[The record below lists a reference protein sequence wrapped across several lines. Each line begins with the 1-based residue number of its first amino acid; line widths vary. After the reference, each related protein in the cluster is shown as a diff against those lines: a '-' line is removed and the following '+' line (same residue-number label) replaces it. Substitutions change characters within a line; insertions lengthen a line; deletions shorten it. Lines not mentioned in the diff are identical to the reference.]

1 MTRANRLSD
10 LATWIVREGSI
21 EIEDVTERF
30 GVSASTARR
39 DLDAL
44 ADQQFVQRTRGG
56 AQIASGSG
64 DLPLRYTVVRHEAQK
79 QVIASAAAALVQQGT
94 VVGFN
99 GGTTTTAVAHQLGI
113 RMAAEHPERS
123 EVLTVVTNAVNIAA
137 ELVVRP
143 QLRVVVTGGVA
154 RPWSY
159 ELVGPLADAI
169 FPQIDITTLF
179 LGVNALDAERGLFTQ
194 HDGEAATNAAL
205 VRAARRVVVVADSSK
220 LGARAFV
227 RICGL
232 EDVDELLTDSGA
244 DASICAS
251 VAAAGVQVTI
261 V

>member
-10 LATWIVREGSI
+10 LATWIVTEGSI
-21 EIEDVTERF
+21 EVEEVTERF

-44 ADQQFVQRTRGG
+44 AEQQFVQRTRGG
-56 AQIASGSG
+56 AHIASGSG
-64 DLPLRYTVVRHEAQK
+64 DLPLRYSVVRNEAQK
-79 QVIASAAAALVQQGT
+79 HVIAAAAAALVQPGT

-113 RMAAEHPERS
+113 RMAAEYPEQS

-137 ELVVRP
+137 ELVFRP

-159 ELVGPLADAI
+159 ELVGPLADLI

-179 LGVNALDAERGLFTQ
+179 LGADAVDVERGLFTH
-194 HDGEAATNAAL
+194 HDGEAATNAGL
-205 VRAARRVVVVADSSK
+205 VAAARRVVVVADSSK
-220 LGARAFV
+220 LDARSFV
-227 RICGL
+227 RICGF
-232 EDVDELLTDSGA
+232 EDVDELMTDSGA
-244 DASICAS
+244 DAGKCAS
-251 VAAAGVQVTI
+251 IAAAGVTVTLS
-261 V
+261 

>member
-1 MTRANRLSD
+1 MTRATRLTE
-10 LATWIVREGSI
+10 LATWIVRDGSLRV
-21 EIEDVTERF
+21 EDVTQRF
-30 GVSASTARR
+30 AVSASTARR

-64 DLPLRYTVVRHEAQK
+64 DLPLRYAVVRREAQK
-79 QVIASAAAALVQQGT
+79 QAIASAAAALVEPDT

-99 GGTTTTAVAHQLGI
+99 GGTTTTAVAHELGI
-113 RMAAEHPERS
+113 RMASEHPDRF

-143 QLRVVVTGGVA
+143 QLRVVVTAGVA

-159 ELVGPLADAI
+159 ELTGPLADAI
-169 FPQIDITTLF
+169 FPQIDIGTLF
-179 LGVNALDAERGLFTQ
+179 LGINALDVQRGVFTQ
-194 HDGEAATNAAL
+194 HDGEAAINAAL
-205 VRAARRVVVVADSSK
+205 VKAARRVVVVADSSK
-220 LGARAFV
+220 LSARAFV

-232 EDVDELLTDSGA
+232 CDVDELVTDSGA
-244 DASICAS
+244 DPWICEATR
-251 VAAAGVQVTI
+251 AAGVTVTL